1 MTKEQKN
8 LIALGVAL
16 FAGWLLWNYDDTK
29 DKAKREEKQIQKA
42 IKSEKRKASAA
53 RNRSLVDILRVS
65 APLLKPVVNVAVDE
79 FKAYRNKR

>member
-16 FAGWLLWNYDDTK
+16 FSGWLLWNYDDTK

>member
-8 LIALGVAL
+8 LIALGVTL